1 MQKTLELKANARTEK
16 NTRRARAFRAQGRVP
31 AVLYG
36 GAAKDGKA
44 NNQAT
49 LITVDEEELDLLL
62 KKHGLLIDL
71 MVDGKKETCRVKELQ
86 RDALQEFVMHVDFER
101 VDLNK
106 PIDVEVEVVY
116 KGTPKGF
123 SQGGQL
129 RVESRKLLLRSLPLD
144 VPDQIV
150 VTIDDLELN
159 QVRRLKDI
167 MGQLGKGVTAL
178 ADPEH
183 ALCAIRPP
191 IEEKEPEP
199 AVAGAEGT
207 PLEPE
212 VIGLQSKKEEEEGA
226 EGEAKPA
233 GPGDKKEKKEKAK
246 E

>member
-1 MQKTLELKANARTEK
+1 MQKTLELKAQPRTEK

-36 GAAKDGKA
+36 GALPDGKA
-44 NNQAT
+44 NPNT
-49 LITVDEEELDLLL
+49 VLITVDEEDLDTLL

-71 MVDGKKETCRVKELQ
+71 QMDGKKEVCRVKELQ

-101 VDLNK
+101 IDLTK
-106 PIDVEVEVVY
+106 PIEVEVAVVY
-116 KGTPKGF
+116 KGMPKGF
-123 SQGGQL
+123 TMGGQL
-129 RVESRKLLLRSLPLD
+129 RVESYKLMVRSLPLD

-150 VTIDDLELN
+150 VAIDDLELN

-167 MGQLGKGVTAL
+167 LATLPKGVTAM

-199 AVAGAEGT
+199 AVAGAET
-207 PLEPE
+207 TLAEPE

-226 EGEAKPA
+226 EGAAPA
-233 GPGDKKEKKEKAK
+233 APEKKEKKPK

>member
-1 MQKTLELKANARTEK
+1 MQKTMELKAQARTEK

-36 GAAKDGKA
+36 GVKDGKA
-44 NNQAT
+44 NHEVAHVT
-49 LITVDEEELDLLL
+49 IDAEEFDLLL

-71 MVDGKKETCRVKELQ
+71 NLDGKKEVCRVKELQ

-101 VDLNK
+101 IDLHTA
-106 PIDVEVEVVY
+106 IEVQVPVVY

-123 SQGGQL
+123 SQGG
-129 RVESRKLLLRSLPLD
+129 LLRIEAYTLLIKALPLEI
-144 VPDQIV
+144 PDEIV
-150 VTIDDLELN
+150 VKTDDLELD

-167 MGQLGKGVTAL
+167 IPTFPKGVTAVD
-178 ADPEH
+178 DPEH

-207 PLEPE
+207 PAEPE
-212 VIGLQSKKEEEEGA
+212 VIGLQSKKEEGEEGA
-226 EGEAKPA
+226 EAGAAPA
-233 GPGDKKEKKEKAK
+233 AAEKKEKKK